1 MFKSIKNSIR
11 GLIRKTGW
19 ELVKKSVWEN
29 LLFGIPT
36 DYEPRHTETFYK
48 VKEYTMTTS
57 ERVAALCDAID
68 YLSVNNIEG
77 DIVECGIWKGGSTM
91 AAIDT
96 LLYHKSTDR
105 NIYLYDTFEGMPAP
119 STHDVKKGGHH
130 GAGMSA
136 KELYDNSNPDDIIWC
151 ISPLDE
157 VKQNIE
163 KFNYPADKIHY
174 VKGMVEDTIPQTIPQ
189 KIALLRLDTNFYEST
204 QHELK
209 YLFPLMVPGSVLVL
223 NDYGEWAGARKAID
237 EYIQANNIKILLTR
251 VDKTGRVGIKL

>member
-1 MFKSIKNSIR
+1 MLKSIKNSIR

-19 ELVKKSVWEN
+19 ELVKGSVWNN

-36 DYEPRHTETFYK
+36 DYDPAHTETFSK
-48 VKEYTMTTS
+48 VKEYTMTNS
-57 ERVAALCDAID
+57 ERVVALCNAID
-68 YLSVNNIEG
+68 YLTKNNIEG

-96 LLYHKSTDR
+96 LLRHNSTERD
-105 NIYLYDTFEGMPAP
+105 IYLYDTFEGMPAP
-119 STHDVKKGGHH
+119 SKHDVKKGGHH

-136 KELYDNSNPDDIIWC
+136 EELYKNSNPDDIIWC
-151 ISPLDE
+151 ISTLDE
-157 VKQNIE
+157 VKQNIG
-163 KFNYPADKIHY
+163 KFDYPPDKIHY

-209 YLFPLMVPGSVLVL
+209 YLYPLMVPGGVIIM

-237 EYIQANNIKILLTR
+237 EYIEANNIKILLNR
-251 VDKTGRVGIKL
+251 IDKTGRVAVVS